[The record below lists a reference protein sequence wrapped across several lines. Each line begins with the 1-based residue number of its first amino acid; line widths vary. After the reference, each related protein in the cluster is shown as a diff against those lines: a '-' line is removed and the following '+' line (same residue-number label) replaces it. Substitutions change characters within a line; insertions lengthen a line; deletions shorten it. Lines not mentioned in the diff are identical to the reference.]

1 LEYAYLVENNIYPVI
16 ISANLLSE
24 EEARLLDVLRAHRPS
39 VGYSLDDFK
48 GISHALCIHK
58 INFGRRRQASIFNVA
73 FIQD

>member
-1 LEYAYLVENNIYPVI
+1 LKYEYLVEKNIYPVN

-24 EEARLLDVLRAHRPS
+24 EEAWLLDVLRAHRTS

-48 GISHALCIHK
+48 GISHALCINK
-58 INFGRRRQASIFNVA
+58 INFGRRRQASIFNIA